1 MYMVINKNFLK
12 ASLIS
17 LAVLSQ
23 SNCSSGVDGS
33 SYIGMQGS
41 ALWFKTAS
49 QATKNA
55 YFNNICEGY
64 GFKKGTNQF
73 ATCIQTEVNNQ
84 RNRNAAGIAASL
96 KSYPTTTINNTYNNN
111 TTTAPAYCTNGRVMT
126 KYGCRYR

>member
-1 MYMVINKNFLK
+1 MVINKKFLQ
-12 ASLIS
+12 ATLIT
-17 LAVLSQ
+17 LAILPLT
-23 SNCSSGVDGS
+23 NCSSGVDGS

-55 YFNNICEGY
+55 YFSNICEGY

-73 ATCIQTEVNNQ
+73 ATCIQTEVINQ
-84 RNRNAAGIAASL
+84 KNRNAAGIAATL
-96 KSYPTTTINNTYNNN
+96 KSYPTTTFNNTYNN
-111 TTTAPAYCTNGRVMT
+111 TTTAPTYCTNGRVMT